1 MQYNNQDIEDNLFL
15 FTSDSV
21 NLSESVRRTICKED
35 MCPKEDDFNLKRVKL
50 L

>member
-21 NLSESVRRTICKED
+21 NLSENVRRTICKD

-50 L
+50 P